1 MTSHSCLVKG
11 LHKTLSEIPPGQ
23 ITQSLCRQQIGRL
36 LELLDDIRN
45 GRGQID
51 HLAIMNDLAGI
62 LVKDATDK
70 ICVDL
75 GHMVSSIL
83 EKYRD
88 VFLTHIEGRYCATGE
103 CIPLIAAPCQLAC
116 PAGVDVPSY
125 VALVGAGRYKEAL
138 EVLREDLPLPGAL
151 SRVCVHPCEKA
162 CRRGTID
169 EPIAICQLKRVAFDK
184 AHEEGISP
192 LKETSHRYS
201 EKIAI
206 IGSGPAGL
214 SAGYFLAKKGYKS
227 AIFESK
233 PEPGGMLRWWI
244 PAYRLPNDIL
254 ELEINH
260 IKALGVDIHTG
271 VTFGKD
277 ITLKSLKKQGFQA
290 FFLGIG
296 AHNPMR
302 LHIPGE
308 KDFSGVE
315 DCLTFLYKARQ
326 GTAKVGKRVMVIG
339 GGNAAVDCA
348 RTAIRLDVDEVHLV
362 YRRTRR
368 EMPAHPKEVQ
378 DLEEEGVVLNV
389 LLSPI
394 HIHGENGQVTG
405 LECIRN
411 QLSKPDATGRRR
423 PIPLEGTE
431 HIVPADTIICAIGQ
445 EVNTQSLRPV
455 NRLELTRRNLITVN
469 PVTMETSVPG
479 VFAGGDVVTGPATVV
494 EAVAS
499 GKKAAEAI
507 HHFLRGISNPE
518 YTLIPLKR
526 QQVQVMDVSPKE
538 KSFPSRPDMPVMDL
552 ESRKGSFKEVELGL
566 PANSAIQEAKRCL
579 RCDICIS
586 CGRCIEVCRDQMS
599 VDAIHLSYVDKNPT
613 SKTDFRRPAEY
624 CIGCGACAMNCPTA
638 AITIQDKD
646 AIRTLRMCGTEMAR
660 HQLITCTS
668 CGDAFIPEKQLEF
681 VMKRLNDNTKIKYSG
696 NICPVCARK
705 IGAKNLVGKILV
717 Y

>member
-1 MTSHSCLVKG
+1 MTSQPCLVKK
-11 LHKTLSEIPPGQ
+11 LYNTLSEIPPRQ

-36 LELLDDIRN
+36 LELLYDIRN
-45 GRGQID
+45 GRGQTD
-51 HLAIMNDLAGI
+51 HLAIMNDLAGM
-62 LVKDATDK
+62 LMKDASDK

-75 GHMVSSIL
+75 GHMVSSAL
-83 EKYRD
+83 GKYRD
-88 VFLTHIEGRYCATGE
+88 VFLTHIEGQYCPTGE
-103 CIPLIAAPCQLAC
+103 CVTLGAAPCQMAC

-151 SRVCVHPCEKA
+151 SRVCVHPCEKV
-162 CRRGTID
+162 CRRGTMD

-184 AHEEGISP
+184 AHEEGIPP
-192 LKETSHRYS
+192 LKETDHRYS

-214 SAGYFLAKKGYKS
+214 SAGYFLAKKGYRS
-227 AIFESK
+227 TIFESK

-302 LHIPGE
+302 LHIQGE

-315 DCLTFLYKARQ
+315 DCLTFLYKDRQ
-326 GTAKVGKRVMVIG
+326 GTAKVGQRVMIIG

-348 RTAIRLDVDEVHLV
+348 RTALRLNANEVHLV
-362 YRRTRR
+362 YRRTKR

-378 DLEEEGVVLNV
+378 ELEEEGAVLNF

-394 HIHGENGQVTG
+394 RIHGEKGKVTG

-411 QLSKPDATGRRR
+411 RLSKPDATGRRR

-431 HIVPADTIICAIGQ
+431 HILVADTIICAIGQ
-445 EVNTQSLRPV
+445 EVDTQSLRPV
-455 NRLELTRRNLITVN
+455 NRLELSRKNLITVN

-507 HHFLRGISNPE
+507 HRFLRGIPNPE

-538 KSFPSRPDMPVMDL
+538 KSFPSRPDMPVMEL
-552 ESRKGSFKEVELGL
+552 EARKGSFQEVELGL
-566 PANSAIQEAKRCL
+566 SANSATQEAKRCL
-579 RCDICIS
+579 RCDSCIS
-586 CGRCIEVCRDQMS
+586 CGRCIEVCRDQMG

-613 SKTDFRRPAEY
+613 AETDFCRPAEY
-624 CIGCGACAMNCPTA
+624 CIGCGACATNCPTA

-646 AIRTLRMCGTEMAR
+646 GIRTLRMCGTEMAR

-668 CGDAFIPEKQLEF
+668 CGSSFVPEKQLDF
-681 VMKRLNDNTKIKYSG
+681 VLKRLDSNKKTEYSSHV
-696 NICPVCARK
+696 CPVCARK
-705 IGAKNLVGKILV
+705 IKAENLIGGFFVC
-717 Y
+717 

>member
-1 MTSHSCLVKG
+1 MTSQPCLVKN
-11 LHKTLSEIPPGQ
+11 LYEKLSEISPGQ
-23 ITQSLCRQQIGRL
+23 ITQSLCRQQIEKL
-36 LELLDDIRN
+36 LELLDDICK
-45 GRGQID
+45 GRGQTN
-51 HLAIMNDLAGI
+51 HLAVMNDLAGI
-62 LVKDATDK
+62 LVKDAADK

-75 GHMVSSIL
+75 GHMVSFVL
-83 EKYRD
+83 EKFRD
-88 VFLTHIEGRYCATGE
+88 VFLTHIEAHYCPTGE
-103 CIPLIAAPCQLAC
+103 CVALSAAPCQLAC

-125 VALVGAGRYKEAL
+125 VALVGIGRYKEAL

-162 CRRGTID
+162 CRRGTMD

-184 AHEEGISP
+184 TYEERIP
-192 LKETSHRYS
+192 PFKETCHRYN

-214 SAGYFLAKKGYKS
+214 SAGYFLAKKGYRS
-227 AIFESK
+227 TIFESK

-260 IKALGVDIHTG
+260 IKSLGVDIHTG

-277 ITLKSLKKQGFQA
+277 ITLTSLKEQGFNA

-302 LHIPGE
+302 LNIQGE

-315 DCLTFLYKARQ
+315 DCLTFLYKARR

-348 RTAIRLDVDEVHLV
+348 RTAMRLDVDEVHLV
-362 YRRTRR
+362 YRRTKR

-378 DLEEEGVVLNV
+378 DLEEEGVVLKV

-394 HIHGENGQVTG
+394 RIHGENGQVTG

-411 QLSKPDATGRRR
+411 ELSKPDATGRRR
-423 PIPLEGTE
+423 PVPVEGTE
-431 HIVPADTIICAIGQ
+431 HILPADTIICAIGQ
-445 EVNTQSLRPV
+445 EVDAESLKHV
-455 NRLELTRRNLITVN
+455 NRLELTKRLLITVN

-507 HHFLRGISNPE
+507 HRFLRGMPNPE
-518 YTLIPLKR
+518 YTMIPLKR
-526 QQVQVMDVSPKE
+526 QQVQVMDVSPEE
-538 KSFPSRPDMPVMDL
+538 KSLSSRPEMPVMDL
-552 ESRKGSFKEVELGL
+552 EARKDSFKEVELGL
-566 PANSAIQEAKRCL
+566 SANSAIQEAKRCL

-586 CGRCIEVCRDQMS
+586 CGRCIEVCRDQMG
-599 VDAIHLSYVDKNPT
+599 VNAIHLSYVDRNST
-613 SKTDFRRPAEY
+613 AETDFRRPTEY
-624 CIGCGACAMNCPTA
+624 CIGCGACALNCPTA
-638 AITIQDKD
+638 AITIQDKN
-646 AIRTLRMCGTEMAR
+646 AIRTLRMCGAEMAR

-717 Y
+717 

>member
-1 MTSHSCLVKG
+1 MTSQPCLVKN
-11 LHKTLSEIPPGQ
+11 LYEKLSEISPGQ
-23 ITQSLCRQQIGRL
+23 ITRSQSRQQIEKL
-36 LELLDDIRN
+36 LELLDDICK
-45 GRGQID
+45 GRGQTN
-51 HLAIMNDLAGI
+51 HLAVMNDLAGI
-62 LVKDATDK
+62 LVKDAADK
-70 ICVDL
+70 VCVDL
-75 GHMVSSIL
+75 GHMVSFVL
-83 EKYRD
+83 EKFRD
-88 VFLTHIEGRYCATGE
+88 VFLTHIEAHYCPTGE
-103 CIPLIAAPCQLAC
+103 CVALSAAPCQLAC

-125 VALVGAGRYKEAL
+125 VALVGIGRYKEAL

-162 CRRGTID
+162 CRRGTMD

-184 AHEEGISP
+184 AYEEGIPP
-192 LKETSHRYS
+192 LKETCHRYN

-214 SAGYFLAKKGYKS
+214 SAGYFLAKKGYRS
-227 AIFESK
+227 TIFESK

-260 IKALGVDIHTG
+260 IKSLGVDIHTG

-277 ITLKSLKKQGFQA
+277 ISLTSLKKQGFNA

-302 LHIPGE
+302 LNIQGE

-315 DCLTFLYKARQ
+315 DCLTFLYKARR

-362 YRRTRR
+362 YRRTKR

-394 HIHGENGQVTG
+394 RIHGENGQVTG

-411 QLSKPDATGRRR
+411 ELSKPDATGRRR
-423 PIPLEGTE
+423 PVPVEGTE
-431 HIVPADTIICAIGQ
+431 HILPADTIICAIGQ
-445 EVNTQSLRPV
+445 EVDAESLKHV
-455 NRLELTRRNLITVN
+455 NRLELTKRLLITVN

-507 HHFLRGISNPE
+507 HRFLRGMPNPE
-518 YTLIPLKR
+518 YTMIPLKR

-538 KSFPSRPDMPVMDL
+538 KSLSSRPEMPVMDL
-552 ESRKGSFKEVELGL
+552 EARKDSFKEVELGL
-566 PANSAIQEAKRCL
+566 SANSAIQEAKRCL

-586 CGRCIEVCRDQMS
+586 CGRCIEVCRDQMG
-599 VDAIHLSYVDKNPT
+599 VDAIHLSYVDRNST
-613 SKTDFRRPAEY
+613 AETDFRRPTVY
-624 CIGCGACAMNCPTA
+624 CIGCGACALNCPTA
-638 AITIQDKD
+638 AITIQDKN
-646 AIRTLRMCGTEMAR
+646 AIRTLRMCGAEMAR

-668 CGDAFIPEKQLEF
+668 CGDSFIPEKQLEF

-717 Y
+717 

>member
-1 MTSHSCLVKG
+1 MTSQPCLVKN
-11 LHKTLSEIPPGQ
+11 LYEKLSEISPGQ
-23 ITQSLCRQQIGRL
+23 ITRSQCRQQIEKL
-36 LELLDDIRN
+36 LELLDDICK
-45 GRGQID
+45 GRGQTN
-51 HLAIMNDLAGI
+51 HLAVMNDLAGI
-62 LVKDATDK
+62 LVKDAADK
-70 ICVDL
+70 VCVDL
-75 GHMVSSIL
+75 GHMVSFVL
-83 EKYRD
+83 EKFRD
-88 VFLTHIEGRYCATGE
+88 VFLTHIEAHYCPTGE
-103 CIPLIAAPCQLAC
+103 CVALSAAPCQLAC

-125 VALVGAGRYKEAL
+125 VALVGIGRYKEAL

-162 CRRGTID
+162 CRRGTMD

-184 AHEEGISP
+184 AYEEGIPP
-192 LKETSHRYS
+192 LKETCHRYN

-214 SAGYFLAKKGYKS
+214 SAGYFLAKKGYRS
-227 AIFESK
+227 TIFESK

-260 IKALGVDIHTG
+260 IKSLGVDIHTG

-277 ITLKSLKKQGFQA
+277 ISLTSLKKQGFNA

-302 LHIPGE
+302 LNIQGE

-315 DCLTFLYKARQ
+315 DCLTFLYKARR

-362 YRRTRR
+362 YRRTKR

-394 HIHGENGQVTG
+394 RIHGENGQVTG

-411 QLSKPDATGRRR
+411 ELSKPDATGRRR
-423 PIPLEGTE
+423 PVPVEGTE
-431 HIVPADTIICAIGQ
+431 HILPADTIICAIGQ
-445 EVNTQSLRPV
+445 EVDAESLKHV
-455 NRLELTRRNLITVN
+455 NRLELTKRLLITVN

-507 HHFLRGISNPE
+507 HRFLRGMPNPE
-518 YTLIPLKR
+518 YTMIPLKR

-538 KSFPSRPDMPVMDL
+538 KSLSSRPDMPVMDL
-552 ESRKGSFKEVELGL
+552 EARKDSFKEVELGL
-566 PANSAIQEAKRCL
+566 SANSAIQEAKRCL

-586 CGRCIEVCRDQMS
+586 CGRCIEVCRDQMG
-599 VDAIHLSYVDKNPT
+599 VDAIHLSYVDRNST
-613 SKTDFRRPAEY
+613 AETDFRRPTEY
-624 CIGCGACAMNCPTA
+624 CIGCGACALNCPTA
-638 AITIQDKD
+638 AITIQDKN
-646 AIRTLRMCGTEMAR
+646 AIRTLRMCGAEMAR

-668 CGDAFIPEKQLEF
+668 CGDSFIPEKQLEF

-717 Y
+717 